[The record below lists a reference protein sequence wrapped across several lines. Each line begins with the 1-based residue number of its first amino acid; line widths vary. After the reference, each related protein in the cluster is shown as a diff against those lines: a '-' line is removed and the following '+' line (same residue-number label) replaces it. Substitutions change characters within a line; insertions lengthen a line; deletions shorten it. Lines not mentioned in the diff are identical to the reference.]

1 MTHNNDN
8 FEALP
13 IVVVNSAMTDSQL
26 RVMEVLFLYHG
37 LNKTNENGYFY
48 ISNTDMMEKAGIG
61 SKTTLNKVISFF
73 NTNRFIERKSGSI
86 VNRQASEYILNV
98 DEVIR
103 WSIEHPCKNASR
115 RITHNTD
122 ILKMEKIVADAI
134 APILTHQQ
142 ELMKLIEQLR
152 YEIGELKSCLISQ
165 STCTPIG
172 MKCTTDTD
180 TDTDT
185 EYRNIKNSTDS
196 TVIRQDAAD
205 NIINHSTDKTNQYD
219 IKLQELKQVI
229 DVFKR
234 TPSWN
239 GKKEI
244 RGIIEQIKAI
254 HQQGGCTLKQLNLAY
269 AIQKD
274 INDIPLPKRSSVTRT
289 GTVPITSV
297 PSSNSSTLRP
307 QSNTLKTAMKPTT
320 ETVRAIEAVMNQAN
334 YFKQRNYEALIALLQ
349 PLDDE
354 SKENYINKY
363 IAYIHP
369 EVNEEFIARKK
380 EAYQRLNLQY
390 PDYTSPNIDYTTSHT
405 PTADELN
412 RSLRGTGISVFSV

>member
-13 IVVVNSAMTDSQL
+13 IEVINSTMTESQL
-26 RVMEVLFLYHG
+26 KVMEVLFLYNG
-37 LNKTNENGYFY
+37 LDKTNENGHFY

-61 SKTTLNKVISFF
+61 SKTTLNKVLSFF
-73 NTNRFIERKSGSI
+73 NNNRFIERKSGNI

-98 DEVIR
+98 DEVIN

-115 RITHNTD
+115 RNTHNTD
-122 ILKMEKIVADAI
+122 IMQIEKIVADAI
-134 APILTHQQ
+134 APILTQQ
-142 ELMKLIEQLR
+142 HELMKLIERLR
-152 YEIGELKSCLISQ
+152 EEIDELKSCLTSQ
-165 STCTPIG
+165 STCTPIV

-180 TDTDT
+180 ADT

-196 TVIRQDAAD
+196 TVIRQDVAD
-205 NIINHSTDKTNQYD
+205 TIISHPAEKTNQYD
-219 IKLQELKQVI
+219 IKLQELKQAV

-244 RGIIEQIKAI
+244 RNIIEQIKTI
-254 HQQGGCTLKQLNLAY
+254 QQQGGCTIKQLNLAY

-289 GTVPITSV
+289 GTVPSTSV
-297 PSSNSSTLRP
+297 PSYNFSTLSP
-307 QSNTLKTAMKPTT
+307 QSDTLPTAIKPTH
-320 ETVRAIEAVMNQAN
+320 EVIRGIEAVVNQAN
-334 YFKQRNYEALIALLQ
+334 YFKKSNYEALIAMLQ
-349 PLDDE
+349 PLDDNT
-354 SKENYINKY
+354 KEHYINQY
-363 IAYIHP
+363 MSDTHP

-380 EAYQRLNLQY
+380 EAYQLLNLQY
-390 PDYTSPNIDYTTSHT
+390 PDYTSPNADYTTLHT

-412 RSLRGTGISVFSV
+412 RSLRGTGISVFSL